1 MRKNKQVIAVA
12 VMAIWVCF
20 ANAEVDINS
29 SGVGNA
35 DAAAVCVLSGKVV
48 NFDTGKPVPYFHLS
62 YFHGNGALIEHLE
75 TDEQGN
81 FRATAPRNSR
91 RYFKFTLSRRKRG
104 TGTYLIDW
112 DRQRQI
118 ASQPFRGVVRDDMTD
133 LIFQVK
139 LWPVKV
145 LTGKVLDKT
154 GQAVNN
160 ASVYIHCDVPTVK
173 TDATGTFKIQ
183 VAPADRNFDLF
194 VISEDMNQAG
204 LVRLKAGT
212 TTATIHLEPTV
223 SYTGRVI
230 DIKGQAVGPFKLILG
245 LRLNGSRSDCL
256 QEQIQADIDG
266 TFTLDYLYP
275 KVSYRAWW
283 FPDEQINRTIG
294 EFGEKS
300 IDLRK
305 YKTAEQIDIVV
316 EQYLNKL
323 SGRVINAKGEP
334 IEGAKIMVLTRH
346 GIQAQHRRYK
356 AVYSSDGGEFNL
368 QNLTDGEVLFN
379 VYAKGYKS
387 CQVWA
392 PTDSADLEI
401 ILKPLSE
408 MGICEVWVVDD
419 EHQPIPN
426 APVNLHFSVIESGKL
441 LTSHTAMTNTEGKA
455 EFKVKDFGDNV
466 RALGTIYCDLDGYD
480 LAYNSVS
487 DNSDSQVKLVLHKA
501 GEHWGGKIVDPKL
514 NPVAEAKLYLTSMEQ
529 RVKTPQR
536 KTVQSLDQSSFPEPL
551 ELTLL
556 ARTDANGDFVLRRFN
571 KKDFVRIT
579 VKAPG
584 YKSQDIDFSPEEG
597 ISTISSFGTF
607 PKIKDGVFQLSTGV
621 AIVKGMLIDE
631 SSGKPLPDAT
641 VQLRADNNLNRY
653 VITNEQGAFFI
664 EDLEPGEYVPVLSK
678 IEGGTD
684 KNLVCVPDIFT
695 AEAGKTLQVTLKTQ
709 EGILLKGRLIE
720 SKTQQR
726 PTERRVYINACLKS
740 RQVISSDS
748 IAKDGSWEL
757 LLAPGNYDFYCSIF
771 IEDISRFIDNNEPL
785 SMTVEK
791 GKNYNNLVLEISDQ
805 GSLLMQ
811 PPSLIGRPLPN
822 LNDFNIDLSAADS
835 DGKMLLVCF
844 WDMQQRPSRNCIMQ
858 LTKQAEQFKQ
868 KGVTVVAVQASKV
881 SENELSEW
889 INKYNIPFSVGMVES
904 EAEKT
909 RFTWDVKSLPW
920 LILTDR
926 EHIVRAEDFSLA
938 ELDAKISANT
948 QK

>member
-12 VMAIWVCF
+12 VIAIWVGF

-29 SGVGNA
+29 SGVGNV

-48 NFDTGKPVPYFHLS
+48 NFDTGKPVPYFHLT

-81 FRATAPRNSR
+81 FRVTAPRNSR
-91 RYFKFTLSRRKRG
+91 RYFKFTLSRKKRG
-104 TGTYLIDW
+104 TGTYIIDW
-112 DRQRQI
+112 DQQRQI
-118 ASQPFRGVVRDDMTD
+118 ASQAFRGVVRDDMTD

-160 ASVYIHCDVPTVK
+160 ASVYIHCDVPAVK

-183 VAPADRNFDLF
+183 VAPTDRNFDLF

-212 TTATIHLEPTV
+212 TSATIHLELTA

-230 DIKGQAVGPFKLILG
+230 DTKGQAVGPFKLILG

-256 QEQIQADIDG
+256 QEQIQANIDG

-294 EFGEKS
+294 EHGEKS

-305 YKTAEQIDIVV
+305 YKPAEQIEIVV

-334 IEGAKIMVLTRH
+334 IEGAKIMVSTRH
-346 GIQAQHRRYK
+346 GIQAQYRRNK
-356 AVYSSDGGEFNL
+356 AVFSDNDGRFSL
-368 QNLTDGEVLFN
+368 QNLADGEVLFH
-379 VYAKGYKS
+379 VYKKGYKMKYI
-387 CQVWA
+387 WA
-392 PTDSADLEI
+392 PTDSAVLEI

-455 EFKVKDFGDNV
+455 EFKVEDFGDNV
-466 RALGTIYCDLDGYD
+466 RALGTIYCDLDGHD

-487 DNSDSQVKLVLHKA
+487 DNYDSQEKLVLHKA

-514 NPVAEAKLYLTSMEQ
+514 NPVAEAKLYLTSMAQ

-536 KTVQSLDQSSFPEPL
+536 KTVQSLGQSFFPEPS

-556 ARTDANGDFVLRRFN
+556 AQTDANGDFVLKRFN

-584 YKSQDIDFSPEEG
+584 YKSQDIDFSPEDG
-597 ISTISSFGTF
+597 ISTISNFGTF
-607 PKIKDGVFQLSTGV
+607 SKIEDGVFQLSTGV

-641 VQLRADNNLNRY
+641 VQLRADNNLNRD
-653 VITNEQGAFFI
+653 VITNEQGTFFI

-726 PTERRVYINACLKS
+726 PTERRVYINVCLKS

-771 IEDISRFIDNNEPL
+771 IEDISRFIDNDEPL

-822 LNDFNIDLSAADS
+822 LNDFKIDLSAADS
-835 DGKMLLVCF
+835 DGKMILVCF
-844 WDMQQRPSRNCIMQ
+844 WDMNQRPSRNC
-858 LTKQAEQFKQ
+858 
-868 KGVTVVAVQASKV
+868 VQM
-881 SENELSEW
+881 L
-889 INKYNIPFSVGMVES
+889 NKRAQTLLNRNVYMVFVHTGPIDERKLIAWLKNNKIEPPVGMSRANLPELRQSWGVQ
-904 EAEKT
+904 
-909 RFTWDVKSLPW
+909 SLPW

-926 EHIVRAEDFSLA
+926 KHIVQAEGFGIN
-938 ELDAKISANT
+938 ELDEKIT
-948 QK
+948 TLRKK

>member
-1 MRKNKQVIAVA
+1 M
-12 VMAIWVCF
+12 
-20 ANAEVDINS
+20 D
-29 SGVGNA
+29 
-35 DAAAVCVLSGKVV
+35 
-48 NFDTGKPVPYFHLS
+48 
-62 YFHGNGALIEHLE
+62 
-75 TDEQGN
+75 
-81 FRATAPRNSR
+81 
-91 RYFKFTLSRRKRG
+91 
-104 TGTYLIDW
+104 
-112 DRQRQI
+112 
-118 ASQPFRGVVRDDMTD
+118 
-133 LIFQVK
+133 
-139 LWPVKV
+139 
-145 LTGKVLDKT
+145 
-154 GQAVNN
+154 
-160 ASVYIHCDVPTVK
+160 
-173 TDATGTFKIQ
+173 
-183 VAPADRNFDLF
+183 
-194 VISEDMNQAG
+194 
-204 LVRLKAGT
+204 
-212 TTATIHLEPTV
+212 
-223 SYTGRVI
+223 
-230 DIKGQAVGPFKLILG
+230 
-245 LRLNGSRSDCL
+245 
-256 QEQIQADIDG
+256 
-266 TFTLDYLYP
+266 
-275 KVSYRAWW
+275 
-283 FPDEQINRTIG
+283 
-294 EFGEKS
+294 
-300 IDLRK
+300 
-305 YKTAEQIDIVV
+305 
-316 EQYLNKL
+316 
-323 SGRVINAKGEP
+323 
-334 IEGAKIMVLTRH
+334 
-346 GIQAQHRRYK
+346 
-356 AVYSSDGGEFNL
+356 
-368 QNLTDGEVLFN
+368 
-379 VYAKGYKS
+379 
-387 CQVWA
+387 
-392 PTDSADLEI
+392 
-401 ILKPLSE
+401 
-408 MGICEVWVVDD
+408 
-419 EHQPIPN
+419 
-426 APVNLHFSVIESGKL
+426 
-441 LTSHTAMTNTEGKA
+441 
-455 EFKVKDFGDNV
+455 
-466 RALGTIYCDLDGYD
+466 
-480 LAYNSVS
+480 
-487 DNSDSQVKLVLHKA
+487 
-501 GEHWGGKIVDPKL
+501 
-514 NPVAEAKLYLTSMEQ
+514 Q

-536 KTVQSLDQSSFPEPL
+536 KTVQSLDQSSFPEPS

-556 ARTDANGDFVLRRFN
+556 ARTDANGDFVLKRFN

-607 PKIKDGVFQLSTGV
+607 SKIKDGIFQLSTGV

-695 AEAGKTLQVTLKTQ
+695 AEAGKTLQVTLKAQ

-726 PTERRVYINACLKS
+726 PTDRRVYIDACLKS

-771 IEDISRFIDNNEPL
+771 IEDTLRFIKNDEPL

-835 DGKMLLVCF
+835 DGKMILVCF

-889 INKYNIPFSVGMVES
+889 INKYNIPFPVGMVES

-909 RFTWDVKSLPW
+909 RFTWGVKSLPW
-920 LILTDR
+920 LILTNPQ
-926 EHIVRAEDFSLA
+926 HIVRAEDFGLS
-938 ELDAKISANT
+938 ELDEKISAIS